1 MVWDFWPTNY
11 NPNFWEHVF
20 GDCKYTRRTDAMGKG
35 LRPSHGAPSVAG
47 RITDD
52 EIWEAL
58 PSKGVY
64 PSYKE
69 DFFMPRQSWFRY
81 HGTGMHA
88 AMTAVTQPPFR
99 STCRPLTLPQG
110 EESMADR

>member
-1 MVWDFWPTNY
+1 
-11 NPNFWEHVF
+11 
-20 GDCKYTRRTDAMGKG
+20 MGKG

-81 HGTGMHA
+81 HGAGVHA
-88 AMTAVTQPPFR
+88 AMTAVSMNSLNKSEMTRGMPAPGDTKNTR
-99 STCRPLTLPQG
+99 TG
-110 EESMADR
+110 EESMVDR